1 MNNTPLTAAL
11 ASVDG
16 FAARAAAHALRVSL
30 GRNHRRLKTKRRLLQ
45 GKNDV
50 GSASR
55 FR

>member
-1 MNNTPLTAAL
+1 MNNDPSMAAL

-16 FAARAAAHALRVSL
+16 FAALAAAHALRVSL
-30 GRNHRRLKTKRRLLQ
+30 GRNYRRLKTKRRLLQ

-50 GSASR
+50 GSGSR